1 MSYEQDFPFTTTLK
15 LTRDEIVKFASQ
27 YDPQPF
33 HLDEESAKKSI
44 YGGLIASGLHC
55 IHKMWDV
62 KPKGSKYEL
71 IAGLGFTVKFSKPI
85 YADVE
90 YICEQKVLEKK
101 NYIKL
106 DNSYI
111 YKMSS
116 VIKNEDGEILFDLE
130 TIEII
135 RDLI

>member
-1 MSYEQDFPFTTTLK
+1 MSYEQDFPFTTTIK

-33 HLDEESAKKSI
+33 HIDEESAKKSI

-62 KPKGSKYEL
+62 KPIEGKYEL
-71 IAGLGFTVKFSKPI
+71 IAGLGFSVKFKKPI

-90 YICEQKVLEKK
+90 YICEKKVLEKK
-101 NYIKL
+101 NYRKIE
-106 DNSYI
+106 NAYI

-116 VIKNEDGEILFDLE
+116 VIKNEDGQILFDLE
-130 TIEII
+130 SNEIVREI
-135 RDLI
+135 